1 MVGIIVTGHGGFA
14 SGLEKN
20 VKMLAG
26 DGVEMTAI
34 DFVEGLTPEEL
45 DEKLKAALDKYAACD
60 CTIIACDLA
69 GGTPYNRAVLTSVA
83 YQNARVLSG
92 ANTPLLLDLT
102 MRNVTEEQVK
112 DVDVLAEE
120 LMTSGREGIGKFVFD
135 TSSDDMEEDGDG
147 I

>member
-34 DFVEGLTPEEL
+34 DFTEGLTPEQL
-45 DEKLKAALDKYAACD
+45 DEKLKAALDQYAACD
-60 CTIIACDLA
+60 CTVIACDLA
-69 GGTPYNRAVLTSVA
+69 GGTPYNRAVITSVA
-83 YQNARVLSG
+83 CQNVRVLSG
-92 ANTPLLLDLT
+92 ANAPLLLDLA
-102 MRNVTEEQVK
+102 MRNVTEEEVK
-112 DVDVLAEE
+112 DVDALAEE
-120 LMTSGREGIGKFVFD
+120 LMTSGREGIAKFEFD
-135 TSSDDMEEDGDG
+135 SSSDDMEEDGEG